1 MTAVTPVDAGS
12 LDDGAIALDAVL
24 QQVGEL
30 LRGSANRRVAV
41 GIEMLNHLR
50 FADRL
55 RHLALR
61 RATTGCGRA
70 SRSYSESSDPD

>member
-55 RHLALR
+55 RHLGVEARDDRLR
-61 RATTGCGRA
+61 QGKPFVFG
-70 SRSYSESSDPD
+70 E